1 MYEILEGEHIILR
14 KAKEDDYKSM
24 MKNVWGDPEV
34 YQWMLFQ
41 PTLTEEEAIA
51 RCRKSMEFQ
60 KDHYAYFIADKET
73 DAFTLSLYPN
83 S

>member
-34 YQWMLFQ
+34 YHCM
-41 PTLTEEEAIA
+41 A
-51 RCRKSMEFQ
+51 
-60 KDHYAYFIADKET
+60 
-73 DAFTLSLYPN
+73 LS
-83 S
+83 